1 MTRVRDLLGDRRE
14 IYSLSDEATVHEAA
28 MYLRKREVRATS
40 VCDAG
45 GRLVG
50 VIAQSDISDKVAAEH
65 KCPSW
70 IKVREVMSTRLVTV
84 TLDTTVH
91 ECLLLMEK
99 NNIYHLLV
107 VDGSRSLGMISAHD
121 VLRMVARDEKARA
134 DLLESYAFSEPSQSQ
149 GS

>member
-1 MTRVRDLLGDRRE
+1 MTRVRDLLGDRKE

-28 MYLRKREVRATS
+28 NYLKDREVRATA
-40 VCDAG
+40 VCDSA

-50 VIAQSDISDKVAAEH
+50 VIAQSDISDKVAAAH

-70 IKVREVMSTRLVTV
+70 VKVRDVMSTRLVTV
-84 TLDTTVH
+84 TPDTSVH

-107 VDGSRSLGMISAHD
+107 VDGGASRGMISAQD

-149 GS
+149 GA